1 MTKNT
6 KKPWQGRF
14 SGETDKFVED
24 FTSSIEFDKRLYK
37 YDIQGSVAH
46 SMMLNSIGVLDDKE
60 LKLILSSLESIQ
72 EKIENNEVEWKES
85 LEDIHMHIENELIN
99 MIGDSAKKIHT
110 GRSRNDQVATD
121 MRLYVRDEIINVHEN
136 IIFLQKTLVNLAE
149 KYTKSIIPGFTHL
162 QVAQPVNFGFIMMAW
177 FFMLERDK
185 SRFLDSYKRVN
196 ISPLGAGALSGSS
209 HNLDREYVAKLL
221 EFDAIT
227 DNSLDSVSDRDF
239 IIEFIGNS
247 SLLMSHLSRFSEEII
262 LWASTIYNFVELN
275 DKVCTGSSIMPQKK
289 NPDVLELIRGKTG
302 TVYGQLVNIL
312 TIMKAQPFAYNRDNQ
327 EDKPALFNCVD
338 TVISSIRAMNICL
351 ENLKLN
357 EDITKLSAKKGY
369 STATDFADYLVK
381 KDVPFRD
388 AHEIVGNVVA
398 MAIKKGKELD
408 ELSLIDLKSVSPV
421 INKDIFGFLNIE
433 GSVDSKKTAGG
444 TALEEVE
451 KQIKKAKDIIK
462 EYEQDL

>member
-14 SGETDKFVED
+14 SGETDKFVES
-24 FTSSIEFDKRLYK
+24 FTSSIAFDKRLYE
-37 YDIQGSVAH
+37 YDIQGSEAH
-46 SMMLNSIGVLDDKE
+46 SMMLNSIGILSDKE
-60 LKLILSSLESIQ
+60 LKDILSALEKIR
-72 EKIENNEVEWKES
+72 EKIEKDGVVWKDS
-85 LEDIHMHIENELIN
+85 LEDIHMHIEHELIE
-99 MIGDSAKKIHT
+99 MIGDTAKKIHT

-121 MRLYVRDEIINVHEN
+121 IRLYVRNEIINTHES
-136 IIFLQKTLVNLAE
+136 IIILQKTLIKLAE
-149 KYTKSIIPGFTHL
+149 KYSKSIIPGFTHL
-162 QVAQPVNFGFIMMAW
+162 QVAQPVTFGFIMMSW

-209 HNLDREYVAKLL
+209 HKLDREYTAKLL
-221 EFDAIT
+221 EFDGIT
-227 DNSLDSVSDRDF
+227 DNALDSVSDRDF
-239 IIEFIGNS
+239 IVEFISNS

-262 LWASTIYNFVELN
+262 IWASTMYNFVDLD

-302 TVYGQLVNIL
+302 TIYGQLVNIL

-338 TVISSIRAMNICL
+338 TIIMSMQAMNICL

-357 EDITKLSAKKGY
+357 EKTTKISAKKGY

-388 AHEIVGNVVA
+388 AHEIVGKVVA
-398 MAIKKGKELD
+398 YAVSKNLDLD
-408 ELSLIDLKSVSPV
+408 ELSIEDFKSVCEKV
-421 INKDIFGFLNIE
+421 EKDVFEFLKIE

-444 TALEEVE
+444 TSLEEVS
-451 KQIKKAKDIIK
+451 KQIKKAKNIIK
-462 EYEQDL
+462 EYEEK

>member
-1 MTKNT
+1 
-6 KKPWQGRF
+6 
-14 SGETDKFVED
+14 
-24 FTSSIEFDKRLYK
+24 
-37 YDIQGSVAH
+37 
-46 SMMLNSIGVLDDKE
+46 
-60 LKLILSSLESIQ
+60 
-72 EKIENNEVEWKES
+72 
-85 LEDIHMHIENELIN
+85 
-99 MIGDSAKKIHT
+99 
-110 GRSRNDQVATD
+110 
-121 MRLYVRDEIINVHEN
+121 
-136 IIFLQKTLVNLAE
+136 
-149 KYTKSIIPGFTHL
+149 
-162 QVAQPVNFGFIMMAW
+162 MMAW

-209 HNLDREYVAKLL
+209 HNLNREYVAKLL
-221 EFDAIT
+221 EFDGIT

-262 LWASTIYNFVELN
+262 LWASTIYNFVDLD

-357 EDITKLSAKKGY
+357 EDIAKLSAKKGY

-408 ELSLIDLKSVSPV
+408 ELSLNDLKSVSPV
-421 INKDIFGFLNIE
+421 INEDIFEFLNIE

-451 KQIKKAKDIIK
+451 KQIIKAKDIIK

>member
-14 SGETDKFVED
+14 SGETDKFVES
-24 FTSSIEFDKRLYK
+24 FTSSIAFDNRLYE

-46 SMMLNSIGVLDDKE
+46 SKMLNSIGILSDIE
-60 LKLILSSLESIQ
+60 LKEILTALGKVK
-72 EKIENNEVEWKES
+72 EKIESGKVSWRDS
-85 LEDIHMHIENELIN
+85 LEDIHMHIEHELIE
-99 MIGDSAKKIHT
+99 MIGDTAKKIHT

-121 MRLYVRDEIINVHEN
+121 IRLYVRNEIINVHEN
-136 IIFLQKTLVNLAE
+136 IVVLQKTLIKLAE
-149 KYTKSIIPGFTHL
+149 KYSKSIIPGFTHL
-162 QVAQPVNFGFIMMAW
+162 QVAQPVTFGFIMMAW

-185 SRFLDSYKRVN
+185 SRFIDSYKRVN

-209 HNLDREYVAKLL
+209 HKLDREYVAKLL
-221 EFDAIT
+221 DFDGIT
-227 DNSLDSVSDRDF
+227 SNSLDSVSDRDF
-239 IIEFIGNS
+239 IIEFISNS

-262 LWASTIYNFVELN
+262 IWASTMYNFVDLD

-302 TVYGQLVNIL
+302 TVYGQLMNIL

-338 TVISSIRAMNICL
+338 TVMISVQAMNICL

-357 EDITKLSAKKGY
+357 EKVAKFSAKKGY

-381 KDVPFRD
+381 KEIPFRD
-388 AHEIVGNVVA
+388 AHEIVGKVVA
-398 MAIKKGKELD
+398 HAVSKKQDLD
-408 ELSLIDLKSVSPV
+408 ELSIEDFKSVSSV
-421 INKDIFGFLNIE
+421 IEEDIFDFLNIE
-433 GSVDSKKTAGG
+433 GSVRSKKTSGG
-444 TALEEVE
+444 TSYEEVN
-451 KQIKKAKDIIK
+451 KQIEKAKNIIK
-462 EYEQDL
+462 EYEKN

>member
-14 SGETDKFVED
+14 SGETDKFVES
-24 FTSSIEFDKRLYK
+24 FTSSIAFDKRLYE

-46 SMMLNSIGVLDDKE
+46 SKMLNSIGILSDIE
-60 LKLILSSLESIQ
+60 LKEILTALEKVK
-72 EKIENNEVEWKES
+72 EKIESGKVSWRDS
-85 LEDIHMHIENELIN
+85 LEDIHMHIEHELIE
-99 MIGDSAKKIHT
+99 MIGDTAKKIHT

-121 MRLYVRDEIINVHEN
+121 IRLYVRNEIINVHEN
-136 IIFLQKTLVNLAE
+136 IVVLQKTLIKLAE
-149 KYTKSIIPGFTHL
+149 KYSKSIIPGFTHL
-162 QVAQPVNFGFIMMAW
+162 QVAQPVTFGFIMMAW

-185 SRFLDSYKRVN
+185 SRFIDSYKRVN

-209 HNLDREYVAKLL
+209 HKLDREYVAKLL
-221 EFDAIT
+221 DFDGIT
-227 DNSLDSVSDRDF
+227 SNSLDSVSDRDF
-239 IIEFIGNS
+239 IIEFISNS

-262 LWASTIYNFVELN
+262 IWASTMYNFVDLD

-302 TVYGQLVNIL
+302 TVYGQLMNIL

-338 TVISSIRAMNICL
+338 TVMISVQAMNICL

-357 EDITKLSAKKGY
+357 EKVAKFSAKKGY

-381 KDVPFRD
+381 KEIPFRD
-388 AHEIVGNVVA
+388 AHEIVGKVVA
-398 MAIKKGKELD
+398 HAVSKKQDLD
-408 ELSLIDLKSVSPV
+408 ELSIEDFKSVSSV
-421 INKDIFGFLNIE
+421 IEEDIFDFLNNLWLGKVI
-433 GSVDSKKTAGG
+433 
-444 TALEEVE
+444 
-451 KQIKKAKDIIK
+451 Q
-462 EYEQDL
+462 

>member
-14 SGETDKFVED
+14 SGETDKFVES
-24 FTSSIEFDKRLYK
+24 FTSSIAFDKRLYE
-37 YDIQGSVAH
+37 YDIQGSEAH
-46 SMMLNSIGVLDDKE
+46 SMMLNSIGILSDKE
-60 LKLILSSLESIQ
+60 LKDILSALEKIR
-72 EKIENNEVEWKES
+72 EKIEKDGVVWKDS
-85 LEDIHMHIENELIN
+85 LEDIHMHIEHELIE
-99 MIGDSAKKIHT
+99 MIGDTAKKIHT
-110 GRSRNDQVATD
+110 VRSRNDQVATD
-121 MRLYVRDEIINVHEN
+121 IRLYVRNEIINTHES
-136 IIFLQKTLVNLAE
+136 IIILQKTLIKLAE
-149 KYTKSIIPGFTHL
+149 KYSKSIIPGFTHL
-162 QVAQPVNFGFIMMAW
+162 QVAQPVTFGFIMMSW

-209 HNLDREYVAKLL
+209 HKLDREYTAKLL
-221 EFDAIT
+221 EFDGIT
-227 DNSLDSVSDRDF
+227 DNALDSVSDRDF
-239 IIEFIGNS
+239 IVEFISNS

-262 LWASTIYNFVELN
+262 IWASTMYNFVDLD

-302 TVYGQLVNIL
+302 TIYGQLVNIL

-338 TVISSIRAMNICL
+338 TIIMSMQAMNICL

-357 EDITKLSAKKGY
+357 EKTTKISAKKGY

-388 AHEIVGNVVA
+388 AHEIVGKVVA
-398 MAIKKGKELD
+398 YAVSKNLDLD
-408 ELSLIDLKSVSPV
+408 ELSIEDFKSVCEKV
-421 INKDIFGFLNIE
+421 EKDVFEFLKIE
-433 GSVDSKKTAGG
+433 GSVNSKKTVGG
-444 TALEEVE
+444 TSFEEVS
-451 KQIKKAKDIIK
+451 KQIKKAKNIIK
-462 EYEQDL
+462 EYEEK

>member
-209 HNLDREYVAKLL
+209 HNLNREYVAKLL
-221 EFDAIT
+221 EFDGIT

-262 LWASTIYNFVELN
+262 LWASTIYNFVDLD

-357 EDITKLSAKKGY
+357 EDIAKLSAKKGY

-408 ELSLIDLKSVSPV
+408 ELSLNDLKSVSPV
-421 INKDIFGFLNIE
+421 INEDIFEFLNIE

-451 KQIKKAKDIIK
+451 KQIIKAKDIIK

>member
-136 IIFLQKTLVNLAE
+136 INFLQKTLVNLAE

-196 ISPLGAGALSGSS
+196 ISPLGAGALSGTS

-221 EFDAIT
+221 EFDGIT

-327 EDKPALFNCVD
+327 ED
-338 TVISSIRAMNICL
+338 
-351 ENLKLN
+351 
-357 EDITKLSAKKGY
+357 
-369 STATDFADYLVK
+369 
-381 KDVPFRD
+381 
-388 AHEIVGNVVA
+388 
-398 MAIKKGKELD
+398 
-408 ELSLIDLKSVSPV
+408 LSLIH
-421 INKDIFGFLNIE
+421 I
-433 GSVDSKKTAGG
+433 
-444 TALEEVE
+444 
-451 KQIKKAKDIIK
+451 
-462 EYEQDL
+462 

>member
-1 MTKNT
+1 
-6 KKPWQGRF
+6 
-14 SGETDKFVED
+14 
-24 FTSSIEFDKRLYK
+24 
-37 YDIQGSVAH
+37 
-46 SMMLNSIGVLDDKE
+46 
-60 LKLILSSLESIQ
+60 
-72 EKIENNEVEWKES
+72 
-85 LEDIHMHIENELIN
+85 
-99 MIGDSAKKIHT
+99 MI
-110 GRSRNDQVATD
+110 
-121 MRLYVRDEIINVHEN
+121 
-136 IIFLQKTLVNLAE
+136 
-149 KYTKSIIPGFTHL
+149 
-162 QVAQPVNFGFIMMAW
+162 
-177 FFMLERDK
+177 
-185 SRFLDSYKRVN
+185 
-196 ISPLGAGALSGSS
+196 
-209 HNLDREYVAKLL
+209 
-221 EFDAIT
+221 
-227 DNSLDSVSDRDF
+227 
-239 IIEFIGNS
+239 
-247 SLLMSHLSRFSEEII
+247 
-262 LWASTIYNFVELN
+262 
-275 DKVCTGSSIMPQKK
+275 
-289 NPDVLELIRGKTG
+289 ELIRGKTG

-338 TVISSIRAMNICL
+338 TVVSSIRAMNICL

-408 ELSLIDLKSVSPV
+408 ELSLNDLKSVSPV

>member
-14 SGETDKFVED
+14 SGETDKFVES
-24 FTSSIEFDKRLYK
+24 FTSSIAFDNRLYE

-46 SMMLNSIGVLDDKE
+46 SKMLNSIGILSDIE
-60 LKLILSSLESIQ
+60 LKEILTALEKVK
-72 EKIENNEVEWKES
+72 EKIESGKVSWRDS
-85 LEDIHMHIENELIN
+85 LEDIHMHIEHELIE
-99 MIGDSAKKIHT
+99 MIGDTAKKIHT

-121 MRLYVRDEIINVHEN
+121 IRLYVRNEIINVHEN
-136 IIFLQKTLVNLAE
+136 IVVLQKTLIKLAE
-149 KYTKSIIPGFTHL
+149 KYSKSIIPGFTHL
-162 QVAQPVNFGFIMMAW
+162 QVAQPVTFGFIMMAW

-185 SRFLDSYKRVN
+185 SRFIDSYKRVN

-209 HNLDREYVAKLL
+209 HKLDREYVAKLL
-221 EFDAIT
+221 DFDGIT
-227 DNSLDSVSDRDF
+227 SNSLDSVSDRDF
-239 IIEFIGNS
+239 IIEFISNS

-262 LWASTIYNFVELN
+262 IWASTMYNFVDLD

-302 TVYGQLVNIL
+302 TVYGQLMNIL

-338 TVISSIRAMNICL
+338 TVMISVQAMNICL

-357 EDITKLSAKKGY
+357 EKVAKFSAKKGY

-381 KDVPFRD
+381 KEIPFRD
-388 AHEIVGNVVA
+388 AHEIVGKVVA
-398 MAIKKGKELD
+398 HAVSKKQDLD
-408 ELSLIDLKSVSPV
+408 ELSIEDFKSVSSV
-421 INKDIFGFLNIE
+421 IEEDIFDFLNIE
-433 GSVDSKKTAGG
+433 GSVRSKKTSGG
-444 TALEEVE
+444 TSYEEVN
-451 KQIKKAKDIIK
+451 KQIEKAKNIIK
-462 EYEQDL
+462 EYEKN